1 VSKNLAP
8 GPTGTPIGGNLWKFR
23 RNLFGLLKSSHEKYG
38 DVIRFRIF
46 NEVFHLFIH
55 PDQIK
60 EILILKKD
68 SFSRSAAKSSI
79 VLEAIVGKSV
89 LTLDGPEWAD
99 RRKLIS
105 PVFGRNG
112 LSNSVAPMVLSVKG
126 FINKAKEDY
135 VYQASAFNSEMAAR
149 VAGTCFFGVEDKW
162 DVETLES
169 SMDDILKHHWKRIKS
184 IFDLPHKLPT
194 TSKRKFNAGMN
205 YIQNIIENILNDKS
219 ALEKPGLIHKLKLLE
234 KEDST
239 FGHQHFINESI
250 TFFLAG
256 HETTATG
263 LSWCIYLLA
272 KHPEWQEKIR
282 QEAIT
287 NLSNENT
294 TIDTIESMKITKAFF
309 QEVIRLYPPV
319 WLMERRVM
327 EDVTIG
333 NYELLKNTSV
343 IFSMLQT
350 HQHKTFWSSPEE
362 FQPQRFLNS
371 EERNPAY
378 MPFGMGGHSCIGQV
392 FATLESVLCLG
403 LLMKQYKLESVNPN
417 FKPEFDVGITLR
429 MKKPFE
435 FKLKKTN

>member
-1 VSKNLAP
+1 M
-8 GPTGTPIGGNLWKFR
+8 GTPIGGNLWKFR
-23 RNLFGLLKSSHEKYG
+23 RNLFGLLKESHAQYG
-38 DVIRFRIF
+38 DIIRFRIL

-68 SFSRSAAKSSI
+68 CFSRSAAKSSM

-89 LTLDGPEWAD
+89 LTLDGPEWAS
-99 RRKLIS
+99 RRKLLN

-112 LSNSVAPMVLSVKG
+112 LSSSITPLKHSVET
-126 FINKAKEDY
+126 FINNTKENY
-135 VYQASAFNSEMAAR
+135 VYQTSSFNSEMTAR

-162 DVETLES
+162 NVTTLEA
-169 SMDDILKHHWKRIKS
+169 SMDDILKHHWNRIKS
-184 IFDLPHKLPT
+184 LFDLPHKLPT
-194 TSKRKFNAGMN
+194 ISKKKFNNGMN
-205 YIQNIIENILNDKS
+205 YIQNIIENILKDES
-219 ALEKPGLIHKLKLLE
+219 YREKPGLIHKLKLLE
-234 KEDST
+234 KEDAD

-256 HETTATG
+256 HETTATALNWCLYM
-263 LSWCIYLLA
+263 LSKY
-272 KHPEWQEKIR
+272 PEWQEKIR
-282 QEAIT
+282 MEA
-287 NLSNENT
+287 NACLKKEN
-294 TIDTIESMKITKAFF
+294 IDIDDIESMKITKAFF

-333 NYELLKNTSV
+333 GYELAKNTSV

-350 HQHKTFWSSPEE
+350 HQHKSFWSSPEQ
-362 FQPQRFLNS
+362 FQPERFLNA

-392 FATLESVLCLG
+392 FATLEAVLCLG
-403 LLMKQYKLESVNPN
+403 LLMKQFQLSAVNPK
-417 FKPEFDVGITLR
+417 FVPAFDVGITLR

-435 FKLKKTN
+435 FQLRKI

>member
-1 VSKNLAP
+1 MSKNLAP
-8 GPTGTPIGGNLWKFR
+8 GPAGTPIGGHLWKFR
-23 RNLFGLLKSSHEKYG
+23 RNLFGLLKDSHEKYG
-38 DVIRFRIF
+38 DVIRFRIL

-55 PDQIK
+55 PEQIK

-68 SFSRSAAKSSI
+68 SFSRSAAKSSM

-99 RRKLIS
+99 RRKLLS

-112 LSNSVAPMVLSVKG
+112 LSSSITPMKQSVDV
-126 FINKAKEDY
+126 FINKAKENF

-149 VAGTCFFGVEDKW
+149 VAGACFFGVEDKW
-162 DVETLES
+162 DIEKLES
-169 SMDDILKHHWKRIKS
+169 SMDDILKHHWNRIKS
-184 IFDLPHKLPT
+184 LFDLPHKLPT
-194 TSKRKFNAGMN
+194 LSKRKFNAGMN
-205 YIQNIIENILNDKS
+205 YIQKIIENILQDECS
-219 ALEKPGLIHKLKLLE
+219 LEKPGLIHKLKLLE

-256 HETTATG
+256 HETTATALNWCLYM
-263 LSWCIYLLA
+263 LSR
-272 KHPEWQEKIR
+272 HPEWQEKIR
-282 QEAIT
+282 QEA
-287 NLSNENT
+287 
-294 TIDTIESMKITKAFF
+294 TIYLNKDLVNIDDIESMKITKAFF

-333 NYELLKNTSV
+333 GYELAKNTSV

-350 HQHKTFWSSPEE
+350 HQHKTFWIEPEK
-362 FQPQRFLNS
+362 FQPERFLNT

-378 MPFGMGGHSCIGQV
+378 MPFGLGGHSCIGQV

-403 LLMKQYKLESVNPN
+403 LLMKQYQLEAVDPK
-417 FKPEFDVGITLR
+417 FIPAFDVGITLR

-435 FKLKKTN
+435 FQLRKI